1 MTKNIQIH
9 EIKIKLSDNN
19 YKLLLE
25 VKGGMEGKPTKPRA
39 SGIFLGL

>member
-19 YKLLLE
+19 YKLLL
-25 VKGGMEGKPTKPRA
+25 GMEGKPTKPRA